1 MSIISRDLAR
11 VLGSTALS
19 LSLATGMSFVAISH
33 GIAADDPLVPP
44 ITVAPNGNLELPDG
58 QVVNYI
64 GGGSGVSAI
73 TVGAGGSLTGN
84 NATISSNGVGPA
96 GHSLAAGIRAG
107 ANSIVNLTGGS
118 VSATG
123 SQYTR
128 GILGSSGAHIAT
140 IGTDIS
146 TTGNNSHGVHVET
159 NATASIQG
167 GLISTQGN
175 DSFALY
181 SQKGSS
187 LTAYD
192 VTIATNGVNGFGVF
206 TYGNNSFLELV
217 GGSITTI
224 GEKGHGVVAGPD
236 TNIILTGT
244 TIDTSGDRAWG
255 IVADQANTSV
265 IAAGVNIT
273 THSDKHAY
281 GVYAKAA
288 GPETANISL
297 IGGSITTASAKG
309 QGTQDGDGSRGYAI
323 LSEGAGASVSAT
335 GTTIH
340 TVGQRAYGAYAIDGG
355 TVSLNDLAITTEGFM
370 AYGVYALSAGSVLNA
385 ENVNITTYG
394 DVGNAAWAVEGGTLN
409 IKGGTFS
416 VHGGANENS
425 PHEAPTGL
433 VAVGGGGNFGLASG
447 RINAENLTVVTYGDN
462 SVGFQAGADEGATY
476 GHTSGEIS
484 LVNSSIAVSGEN
496 SHIGW
501 VQYGSVFSATD
512 SILTSE
518 KGHGIGLTDNA
529 VVTLDNTIIT
539 TAQET
544 FVASLNKA
552 GQTQSITLGEGTVA
566 TQNNGTLLLVD
577 RSADGADGVVQLTL
591 GAGSTSQGDI
601 IDEDAKTTGGTDVTL
616 EEGANWAGLLH
627 GVRNF
632 FGFQGG
638 SVDFE
643 GEANVAGNLNGTG
656 TSYSFS
662 SQGGTIGGNVNLADG
677 SSTTGG
683 SIDNRI
689 VVGGDVNVDDT
700 SILGGNWRVGGDL
713 NNSGTL
719 SPGNSI
725 GRVDIGGDLN
735 LTPSSV
741 YQVDVDLSGDADLV
755 TVAGT
760 AYLDG
765 IVTVTPM
772 DGFKLAS
779 PYTIL
784 TAGAIDGQFQSAS
797 LAAPSAFLDA
807 SLAQSAT
814 DVTLTV
820 ERNSTSFS
828 SIAQTANQVAVAN
841 AIDRLPLSHG
851 IAGAIALSSVE
862 DAREAFHH
870 LSGDAN
876 ASVKT
881 GLIET
886 AHLTADA
893 INNRLRSA
901 FEGVGAKAMPVLSF
915 AQSAKTGAGAAI
927 DDASIAQS
935 SYNYAFWAT
944 GFGSWIDHDGNS
956 NAGGL
961 KTSTGGFLSG
971 LDVGFASGWRVG
983 LVGGYSET
991 DLDAKGRYASAT
1003 SDNWHLGVYG
1013 GNQWGA
1019 LGLRAGLIHTWH
1031 GVDSSRSTS
1040 YAGYG
1045 DSLAAD
1051 YDARTLQAFG
1061 EVGYRIDVTPV
1072 SLEPFANLSHIRLRT
1087 DGYTEKGGASA
1098 LTVESETT
1106 NTTFTTLGVRASTP
1120 LQFGATTANLKGTIG
1135 WRHAYGDIT
1144 PESTQA
1150 FIGGSAFTVQGAPIA
1165 KDAALLEAGF
1175 DVAIT
1180 ETSTF
1185 GVSYVGQFGNGTT
1198 QNGFNASFNVKF

>member
-1 MSIISRDLAR
+1 MSIVSRDLAR

-19 LSLATGMSFVAISH
+19 LSLATGISFVAISH

-73 TVGAGGSLTGN
+73 TVSTGGILTGTD
-84 NATISSNGVGPA
+84 AVISTNGVGPA
-96 GHSLAAGIRAG
+96 SHSLAAGIRAG
-107 ANSIVNLTGGS
+107 ANSIVELTGGS
-118 VSATG
+118 VNATG
-123 SQYTR
+123 SQHTR
-128 GILGSSGAHIAT
+128 GILGSSGARIAT

-146 TTGNNSHGVHVET
+146 TAGDNSHGVHVET

-167 GLISTQGN
+167 GIISTQGN

-181 SQKGSS
+181 SQKGSN

-192 VTIATNGVNGFGVF
+192 VTIETGGVDGFGVF
-206 TYGNNSFLELV
+206 TYGNESFLELI
-217 GGSITTI
+217 GGAITTT
-224 GEKGHGVVAGPD
+224 GERGHGAVAGEN
-236 TNIILTGT
+236 TSIKLTGT
-244 TIDTSGDRAWG
+244 TIDTSGNKALG

-265 IAAGVNIT
+265 IATDVNIIT
-273 THSDKHAY
+273 RSDNHAY

-288 GPETANISL
+288 GPETADISL

-340 TVGQRAYGAYAIDGG
+340 TVGQRAYGAYAIGGG
-355 TVSLNDLAITTEGFM
+355 TVALNDLAITTEGFM
-370 AYGVYALSAGSVLNA
+370 AYGVYASGAGSVLNA
-385 ENVNITTYG
+385 ENVDITTSGEVG
-394 DVGNAAWAVEGGTLN
+394 DAAWAYAGGTLN
-409 IKGGTFS
+409 LNGGTYIIQ
-416 VHGGANENS
+416 GEQNTNT
-425 PHEAPTGL
+425 PHELANGL
-433 VAVGGGGNFGLASG
+433 VAVGGTSTTAGGL
-447 RINAENLTVVTYGDN
+447 INARNLTIATHGANSYGFRAGTVVGLDQTYGIININDSAIVVT
-462 SVGFQAGADEGATY
+462 
-476 GHTSGEIS
+476 
-484 LVNSSIAVSGEN
+484 GEN
-496 SHIGW
+496 SHAGQ
-501 VQYGSVFSATD
+501 VQYGST
-512 SILTSE
+512 LTINNSVLVSE
-518 KGHGIGLTDNA
+518 KGNGIQLTDNA
-529 VVTLDNTIIT
+529 NVTLNGTTIAA
-539 TAQET
+539 AQET
-544 FVASLNKA
+544 FVSSLNKA
-552 GQTQSITLGEGTVA
+552 GQTQNIKLGKGTVA
-566 TQNNGTLLLVD
+566 TQNNGTLLSVN
-577 RSADGADGVVQLTL
+577 RTENGADGVVQLTL
-591 GAGSTSQGDI
+591 GTGSTTQGNI
-601 IDEDAKTTGGTDVTL
+601 VDEDARATGGTDVTL
-616 EEGANWAGLLH
+616 EEGASWAGKLS

-700 SILGGNWRVGGDL
+700 SILGGNWSIGRNL
-713 NNSGTL
+713 TISGIL

-725 GRVDIGGDLN
+725 GRVDVDGNVDLF
-735 LTPSSV
+735 TSSV
-741 YQVDVDLSGDADLV
+741 YEVDVDQSGDADLI
-755 TVAGT
+755 TVNGT
-760 AYLDG
+760 ANLDG
-765 IVTVTPM
+765 TVVVTAM
-772 DGFKLAS
+772 DGYKLAS

-784 TAGAIDGQFQSAS
+784 TAGTIDGEFQSAS
-797 LAAPSAFLDA
+797 LAQPSAFLDA
-807 SLAQSAT
+807 NLAHGAN
-814 DVTLTV
+814 DVTLTID
-820 ERNSTSFS
+820 RNATSFES
-828 SIAQTANQVAVAN
+828 VADTSNQAAVAG
-841 AIDRLPLSHG
+841 ALDRMALSNPVV
-851 IAGAIALSSVE
+851 AAIALSSSTE
-862 DAREAFHH
+862 ARDAFQQ
-870 LSGDAN
+870 LSGDTN

-886 AHLTADA
+886 ANLTADA

-901 FEGVGAKAMPVLSF
+901 FDGVGAANMPVLSF
-915 AQSAKTGAGAAI
+915 AQSSNSAAGSAI
-927 DDASIAQS
+927 DDASAS
-935 SYNYAFWAT
+935 PSYNYAFWAT
-944 GFGSWIDHDGNS
+944 GFGSWIDHDGNA
-956 NAGGL
+956 NAGGM

-971 LDVGFASGWRVG
+971 LDIGLNSGWRLGV
-983 LVGGYSET
+983 VGGYSET
-991 DLDAKGRYASAT
+991 NLDAKGRNASAT

-1019 LGLRAGLIHTWH
+1019 LGVRAGLIHTWH
-1031 GVDSSRSTS
+1031 SVDSSRSTS
-1040 YAGYG
+1040 YAGFG

-1061 EVGYRIDVTPV
+1061 EIGYRIDVAPV
-1072 SLEPFANLSHIRLRT
+1072 ALEPFANLSHVRLRT
-1087 DGYTEKGGASA
+1087 DGFTEKGGSSA
-1098 LTVESETT
+1098 LAVESETT

-1120 LQFGATTANLKGTIG
+1120 FQLGATTANLNGTIG

-1150 FIGGSAFTVQGAPIA
+1150 FIGGNAFTVQGAPIA

-1180 ETSTF
+1180 KTSTF
-1185 GVSYVGQFGNGTT
+1185 GVNYVGQFGNGTT